1 MDDEDLDC
9 GENGRISVT
18 LPRRLRAKLE
28 EICVRDEA
36 PVSAVARR
44 LLKRALETQE
54 AA

>member
-1 MDDEDLDC
+1 MDDGDLDRD
-9 GENGRISVT
+9 ENGRISVT
-18 LPRRLRAKLE
+18 LPRRLRAKLQ
-28 EICVRDEA
+28 EICAREEA